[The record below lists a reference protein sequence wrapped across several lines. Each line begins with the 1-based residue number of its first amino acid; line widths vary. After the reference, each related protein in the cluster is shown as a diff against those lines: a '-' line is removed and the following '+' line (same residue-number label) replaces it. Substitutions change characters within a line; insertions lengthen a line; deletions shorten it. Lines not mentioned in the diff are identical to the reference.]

1 MEAIQKNGEMPEYD
15 DLYKREICFTDDD
28 RSCPAGAD
36 MCLWRYRVYL
46 RIAESHCWTAEYLI
60 EISGIDCG
68 IAHAFG
74 SGEDVLRYLQDHIIN
89 ILFLDIDMPE
99 MNGFSLASSLRE
111 RYPDTIIIFV
121 SAYDDFVYSS
131 FEYAPF
137 RFLRKSH
144 LEEELPITFQKVIE
158 KYMYDSEVMSFDT
171 TDGEVM
177 LRLRDIL
184 YFEGEK
190 NYYAIKMLSNI
201 TYRCRGTM
209 ASIEERLKPYDFF
222 RVHSAFIVNE
232 EHIQS
237 IHDKGDLTMKDGVT
251 ITVSRRKMAAFKE
264 AYMQFTRRRFA
275 RW

>member
-1 MEAIQKNGEMPEYD
+1 MLTIAVCD
-15 DLYKREICFTDDD
+15 DNPRFAHQLAAKLRELCALQLPD
-28 RSCPAGAD
+28 R
-36 MCLWRYRVYL
+36 
-46 RIAESHCWTAEYLI
+46 
-60 EISGIDCG
+60 IDCG
-68 IAHAFG
+68 IAPAFG

-99 MNGFSLASSLRE
+99 INGFSLASSLRE

-171 TDGEVM
+171 TDGEVL
-177 LRLRDIL
+177 LRLRDIM

-190 NYYAIKMLSNI
+190 NYYAIKMLSNT

-237 IHDKGDLTMKDGVT
+237 IHDKGDLTMKNGVT

-275 RW
+275 R